1 MKLSGLSRQIALSM
15 IKIAIGSALLATIG
29 SFIFYY
35 LWDKYWPNY
44 IPSEDALAPS
54 WPEWIW
60 LALTCVIVILLAVNL
75 ATKLSQRILEPLS
88 AVAEGMRKLAE
99 GDLHFRANVGDRS
112 LGEAALLVDDF
123 NLLADKLQRM
133 TEEHAFWNAAI
144 AHELRTPVTILR
156 GRLQGLAEG
165 VFTPDKTQ
173 FTKLL
178 VQIEGLSRLIED
190 LRVISLMNSDEL
202 RINRKETNLATE
214 IKLLTDLS
222 VNMLNEANQHV
233 ELNVT
238 THPVF
243 CDPTRIRQALLAI
256 LENASKYALPGAI
269 TISTQLKDGFCYLS
283 VEDSGPGISPELIPH
298 IFTAFRSAKDN
309 PKSGSGLG
317 LAVVAAIATA
327 HEGSV
332 SCRISNKG
340 GTIIE
345 FCWPTNTTQIDV

>member
-1 MKLSGLSRQIALSM
+1 MKLSGLSRQIASSM
-15 IKIAIGSALLATIG
+15 MKIAVGSALIAILV
-29 SFIFYY
+29 SFVFYY
-35 LWDKYWPNY
+35 LWDKYLPNHMPNDDY
-44 IPSEDALAPS
+44 LTPS

-60 LALTCVIVILLAVNL
+60 IILTFIIVILLAVNL
-75 ATKLSQRILEPLS
+75 AIKLSQRILAPLS
-88 AVAEGMRKLAE
+88 AVSEGMRKIAE
-99 GDLHFRANVGDRS
+99 GDLHFRANVADHS

-165 VFTPDKTQ
+165 VFTPDRTQ

-202 RINRKETNLATE
+202 RISKKETDLATE

-222 VNMLNEANQHV
+222 VNMLNEADQYV

-256 LENASKYALPGAI
+256 LENASKYALPGVI
-269 TISTQLKDGFCYLS
+269 TISTQIKDGFCYLS

-317 LAVVAAIATA
+317 LAVVSAIATA
-327 HEGSV
+327 HNGNTR
-332 SCRISNKG
+332 CYISEKG
-340 GTIIE
+340 GTVIE
-345 FCWPTNTTQIDV
+345 LCWPF

>member
-1 MKLSGLSRQIALSM
+1 MKLSGLSRQIAFSM
-15 IKIAIGSALLATIG
+15 MRIAIGSALIAILG
-29 SFIFYY
+29 SFVFYY

-44 IPSEDALAPS
+44 IPSENALTLS

-60 LALTCVIVILLAVNL
+60 IVLTCIIVILLSVYFAI
-75 ATKLSQRILEPLS
+75 KLSQRILEPLS
-88 AVAEGMRKLAE
+88 AVAEGMRKIAE
-99 GDLHFRANVGDRS
+99 GDLHFRAQVGDRS
-112 LGEAALLVDDF
+112 LGEAALLVDDL
-123 NLLADKLQRM
+123 NLLAEKLQRM
-133 TEEHAFWNAAI
+133 TDEHAFWNAAI

-165 VFTPDKTQ
+165 VFSSDKAQ
-173 FTKLL
+173 FVRLL
-178 VQIEGLSRLIED
+178 VQVEGLSRLIED
-190 LRVISLMNSDEL
+190 LRVISLMNSGEL
-202 RINRKETNLATE
+202 TINRKETNLATE
-214 IKLLTDLS
+214 ITLLTDLS
-222 VNMLNEANQHV
+222 ANMLNEAKQHV

-238 THPVF
+238 TQPVF

-256 LENASKYALPGAI
+256 LENVSKYALPGAI
-269 TISTQLKDGFCYLS
+269 TIATQLKDGFCYLS
-283 VEDSGPGISPELIPH
+283 VEDSGPGISHELIPH
-298 IFTAFRSAKDN
+298 IFSAFRSAKDN

-345 FCWPTNTTQIDV
+345 LCWPT

>member
-1 MKLSGLSRQIALSM
+1 MKLSGLSRQIAFSM
-15 IKIAIGSALLATIG
+15 MRIAIGSALIAILG
-29 SFIFYY
+29 SFVFYY

-44 IPSEDALAPS
+44 IPSENALTLS

-60 LALTCVIVILLAVNL
+60 IVLTCIIVILLSVYFAI
-75 ATKLSQRILEPLS
+75 KLSQRILEPLS
-88 AVAEGMRKLAE
+88 AVAEGMRKIAE
-99 GDLHFRANVGDRS
+99 GDLHFRAQVGDRS

-123 NLLADKLQRM
+123 NLLAEKLQRM
-133 TEEHAFWNAAI
+133 TDEHAFWNAAI

-165 VFTPDKTQ
+165 VFSSDKAQ
-173 FTKLL
+173 FVRLL
-178 VQIEGLSRLIED
+178 VQVEGLSRLIED
-190 LRVISLMNSDEL
+190 LRVISLMNSGEL
-202 RINRKETNLATE
+202 TINRKETNLATE
-214 IKLLTDLS
+214 ITLLTDLS
-222 VNMLNEANQHV
+222 ANMLNEAKQHV

-238 THPVF
+238 TQPVF

-256 LENASKYALPGAI
+256 LENVSKYALPGAI
-269 TISTQLKDGFCYLS
+269 TIATQLKDGFCYLS
-283 VEDSGPGISPELIPH
+283 VEDSGPGISHELIPH
-298 IFTAFRSAKDN
+298 IFSAFRSAKDN

-345 FCWPTNTTQIDV
+345 LCWPT

>member
-1 MKLSGLSRQIALSM
+1 MKSRGLSHQIAFSM
-15 IKIAIGSALLATIG
+15 IKIAIGSALISVFG
-29 SFIFYY
+29 SFVFYY

-44 IPSEDALAPS
+44 VPSDLSITPS

-60 LALTCVIVILLAVNL
+60 IVLTCIIVILLATSL
-75 ATKLSQRILEPLS
+75 AIKLSQRILEPLS
-88 AVAEGMRKLAE
+88 AVAQGMRKIAE

-112 LGEAALLVDDF
+112 LGEAALLIDDF

-165 VFTPDKTQ
+165 IFTPDKTQ

-233 ELNVT
+233 ELNLT
-238 THPVF
+238 TQPVF

-298 IFTAFRSAKDN
+298 IFTAFRGAKDN

-327 HEGSV
+327 HEGSA

-345 FCWPTNTTQIDV
+345 LCWPS

>member
-1 MKLSGLSRQIALSM
+1 MKSSGLSRQIAFSM
-15 IKIAIGSALLATIG
+15 MKIAIGSALITIVG

-44 IPSEDALAPS
+44 IPSDVYITPS

-60 LALTCVIVILLAVNL
+60 IVLTCIIVILLAASL
-75 ATKLSQRILEPLS
+75 ALKLSQRILEPLS
-88 AVAEGMRKLAE
+88 AVAEGMHRIAE
-99 GDLHFRANVGDRS
+99 GELHFRANVGDRS

-123 NLLADKLQRM
+123 NLLAEKLQRM

-190 LRVISLMNSDEL
+190 LRVISLMNSGEL
-202 RINRKETNLATE
+202 RINVQKTNLSTE

-222 VNMLNEANQHV
+222 VNMLHEAHQYV
-233 ELNVT
+233 VLNLT
-238 THPVF
+238 TEPVM

-256 LENASKYALPGAI
+256 LENASKYAHSGAI
-269 TISTQLKDGFCYLS
+269 KITTKLKGDFCYLS
-283 VEDSGPGISPELIPH
+283 VEDSGPGISPDLIPH
-298 IFTAFRSAKDN
+298 IFCAFHSAKDN

-317 LAVVAAIATA
+317 LAVVAAIANA
-327 HEGSV
+327 HQGNV
-332 SCRISNKG
+332 SCRISDTG
-340 GTIIE
+340 GTVIE
-345 FCWPTNTTQIDV
+345 ICWPA

>member
-1 MKLSGLSRQIALSM
+1 MKLSGLSRQITLSM
-15 IKIAIGSALLATIG
+15 MKIGIGSALITTFG
-29 SFIFYY
+29 SFFFYY

-44 IPSEDALAPS
+44 IPSDNYITPS

-60 LALTCVIVILLAVNL
+60 IALTCIIVILLAVSL
-75 ATKLSQRILEPLS
+75 AIKLSQRILEPLS
-88 AVAEGMRKLAE
+88 AVAEGMRKIAE

-123 NLLADKLQRM
+123 NLLAEKLQRM
-133 TEEHAFWNAAI
+133 TEDHAFWNAAI

-202 RINRKETNLATE
+202 RINIKETNLAKE

-222 VNMLNEANQHV
+222 VNMLHEANQYV
-233 ELNVT
+233 ELNLT
-238 THPVF
+238 TQPVF

-269 TISTQLKDGFCYLS
+269 TITTQLKDGFCYLS
-283 VEDSGPGISPELIPH
+283 VEDSGPGISLELIPH

-309 PKSGSGLG
+309 PQSGSGLG

-327 HEGSV
+327 HKGTV
-332 SCRISNKG
+332 SCRISKKG

-345 FCWPTNTTQIDV
+345 LGWPTNS